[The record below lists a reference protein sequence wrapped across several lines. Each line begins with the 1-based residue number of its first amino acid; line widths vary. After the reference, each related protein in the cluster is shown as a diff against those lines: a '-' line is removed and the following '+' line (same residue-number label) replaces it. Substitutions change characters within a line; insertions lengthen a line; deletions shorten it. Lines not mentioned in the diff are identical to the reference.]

1 MNVLEAR
8 KLGMRYGRRWALQ
21 DLTLDVP
28 CGRIVAL
35 VGPNGAGK
43 TTFLQLAMGFA
54 DPSAGTVVAFGL
66 SPRRD
71 VAAFLPKVGYAA
83 QEPPLFRR
91 FSVRELLK
99 MGACLN
105 RRWDAPLAE
114 SRLRHLGI
122 GLDLS
127 VASLSSGMRAQVAL
141 VLALAKVPD
150 LLLLD
155 EPMASLDPLA
165 RHEFMRLLMAAS
177 AEQGLTVVLSSHI
190 IGDLRATC
198 DYLVVLTRGRTQ
210 LAGDMDEIVG
220 THQRL
225 VGPVDSVAAIG
236 HVRKSCRSNSQSVRP
251 AFWCACG
258 GPSLIQ
264 DGRGTQSISTRSSL
278 LTSVATRPCP
288 ASKQSSQMRRR
299 VDLVDV
305 A

>member
-28 CGRIVAL
+28 GGRIMAL

-54 DPSAGTVVAFGL
+54 EPSAGTVVAFGL

-71 VAAFLPKVGYAA
+71 AAAFLPKVGYAA

-91 FSVRELLK
+91 FSVGELLK
-99 MGACLN
+99 MGSRLN
-105 RRWDAPLAE
+105 RRWDGPLAA
-114 SRLRHLGI
+114 SRLRRLSI

-127 VASLSSGMRAQVAL
+127 VASLSGGMRAQVAL
-141 VLALAKVPD
+141 VLALAKMPD

-210 LAGDMDEIVG
+210 LVGDMDEIVG

-225 VGPVDSVAAIG
+225 VGPVDSIDAIG
-236 HVRKSCRSNSQSVRP
+236 HVQEIVQVELSERQ
-251 AFWCACG
+251 A
-258 GPSLIQ
+258 
-264 DGRGTQSISTRSSL
+264 SL
-278 LTSVATRPCP
+278 LVR
-288 ASKQSSQMRRR
+288 MRGPLLDPRWER
-299 VDLVDV
+299 YPVDLDQIVLAYLSRNASVSSFETDL
-305 A
+305 AAEAAS

>member
-8 KLGMRYGRRWALQ
+8 GLGMRYGRRWALQ

-28 CGRIVAL
+28 GGRIVAL

-54 DPSAGTVVAFGL
+54 EPSAGTVVSFGL

-71 VAAFLPKVGYAA
+71 AAAFLPKVGYAA

-91 FSVRELLK
+91 FSVHELLK
-99 MGACLN
+99 MGAHLN
-105 RRWDAPLAE
+105 RRWDAPLAA
-114 SRLRHLGI
+114 SRLRRLGI

-127 VASLSSGMRAQVAL
+127 VASLSGGMRAQVAL
-141 VLALAKVPD
+141 VLALAKMPD

-198 DYLVVLTRGRTQ
+198 DYLVVITRGRTQ
-210 LAGDMDEIVG
+210 LVGDMDELVG

-225 VGPVDSVAAIG
+225 VGPVESIDAVD
-236 HVRKSCRSNSQSVRP
+236 HVHEIVQVERSERQASLLVRMR
-251 AFWCACG
+251 
-258 GPSLIQ
+258 GPLLDPRWESYPVDLDQIVLAYLS
-264 DGRGTQSISTRSSL
+264 RNASISSFETDL
-278 LTSVATRPCP
+278 AAEA
-288 ASKQSSQMRRR
+288 AS
-299 VDLVDV
+299 
-305 A
+305 